1 MKIVLFGKDGQLG
14 QAIQSIAWPQDI
26 TLIAFGRDT
35 ANFEQPQSLRKI
47 IADIKPDII
56 INAAAYTLVDKAEE
70 EYDLAHLINAVAPS
84 VLAEEAKKIG
94 AWLIHYSTD
103 YVFDG
108 QKQGAYTETDTTA
121 PLSAYGRTKRDGDEA
136 ISQHHDKYIIFRT
149 CWCYSQYGQNFA
161 KTMLKLAQAK
171 EQLKIVSDQIGA
183 PTNALL
189 IAKITEQ
196 MIDKISKN
204 SIAAGIYNLSASGH
218 VSWYDYAKTLIQTA
232 RDEGLPITVKDD
244 GLIPVL
250 AKDYG
255 AKAIR
260 PHNSCLDTLKLSTAL
275 GIDLPNWEEDVISFT
290 KNFCK
295 TQKEKNGLSS

>member
-14 QAIQSIAWPQDI
+14 QALQAIVWPQDVI
-26 TLIAFGRDT
+26 LIALGRET
-35 ANFEQPQSLRKI
+35 ANLEQPESLRKI
-47 IADIKPDII
+47 IADINPDII
-56 INAAAYTLVDKAEE
+56 INAAAYTQVDKAEE
-70 EYDLAHLINAVAPS
+70 EYDLAHTINAVAPS
-84 VLAEEAKKIG
+84 VLAEEASKIG

-121 PLSAYGRTKRDGDEA
+121 PLSSYGRTKRDGDEA
-136 ISQHHDKYIIFRT
+136 ISLCHDKYIIFRI
-149 CWCYSQYGQNFA
+149 CWSYSQYGQNFA
-161 KTMLKLAQAK
+161 KTMLNLAQTR

-183 PTNALL
+183 PTNAMM
-189 IAKITEQ
+189 IAKVTGQ
-196 MIDKISKN
+196 MIERIN
-204 SIAAGIYNLSASGH
+204 QNPIAAGIYNLSATGSVNWH
-218 VSWYDYAKTLIQTA
+218 DYAKTLIRTA
-232 RDEGLPITVKDD
+232 REEGLPIVVKDD

-260 PHNSCLDTLKLSTAL
+260 PQNSCLDTSKLCSTL
-275 GIDLPNWEEDVISFT
+275 GINLPNWEEDVVSFT

>member
-14 QAIQSIAWPQDI
+14 QALQSIALPQDV
-26 TLIAFGRDT
+26 TLIALGRDT
-35 ANFEQPQSLRKI
+35 ANFEQPESLRKI

-56 INAAAYTLVDKAEE
+56 INTAAYTQVDKAEE
-70 EYDLAHLINAVAPS
+70 EYDLAHLINTVAPS
-84 VLAEEAKKIG
+84 VLAEEASKIG

-108 QKQGAYTETDTTA
+108 QKQGAYSETDTPA
-121 PLSAYGRTKRDGDEA
+121 PLSSYGRTKHDGDQG
-136 ISQHHDKYIIFRT
+136 ISLHHDKYIIFRI
-149 CWCYSQYGQNFA
+149 CWSYSQYGQNFV
-161 KTMLKLAQAK
+161 KTMLKLAQTK

-183 PTNALL
+183 PTSALL
-189 IAKITEQ
+189 IAKITWQ
-196 MIDKISKN
+196 MIEKINQS
-204 SIAAGIYNLSASGH
+204 SISAGIYNLSASGS

-232 RDEGLPITVKDD
+232 RDEGLQVTVKDN

-260 PHNSCLDTLKLSTAL
+260 PYNSCLDTSKLRISL
-275 GIDLPNWEEDVISFT
+275 GIDLPDWKEDVLSFA

-295 TQKEKNGLSS
+295 TLKEKNGLSS

>member
-56 INAAAYTLVDKAEE
+56 INASAYTQVDKAEE
-70 EYDLAHLINAVAPS
+70 EYDLAHMINAVAPS
-84 VLAEEAKKIG
+84 VLAEEASKIG

-108 QKQGAYTETDTTA
+108 QKQGAYTETDTPA
-121 PLSAYGRTKRDGDEA
+121 PLSSYGRTKLDGDRA
-136 ISQHHDKYIIFRT
+136 ISLHHDKYIIFRT

-161 KTMLKLAQAK
+161 KTMLKLAQTK

-183 PTNALL
+183 PTSAVL

-196 MIDKISKN
+196 IIGKINQN

-232 RDEGLPITVKDD
+232 CDEGLLITVKDD

-260 PHNSCLDTLKLSTAL
+260 PHNSRLDTSKLCTTL
-275 GIDLPNWEEDVISFT
+275 GIDLPDWKEDVLSFA

-295 TQKEKNGLSS
+295 TLKEQNGLSS